1 MTSTD
6 RNDLMP
12 AQEKLEWVTPKISL
26 MVAGETDGKQ
36 TIYPSEINY
45 SDRFYLSAIPTA
57 IPTKTSHPKGSANTP
72 FFIEFRSFAAL
83 IIWHG
88 CC

>member
-26 MVAGETDGKQ
+26 MDAGATGKKMRLETEDIDDTFG
-36 TIYPSEINY
+36 PS
-45 SDRFYLSAIPTA
+45 
-57 IPTKTSHPKGSANTP
+57 
-72 FFIEFRSFAAL
+72 
-83 IIWHG
+83 
-88 CC
+88 

>member
-26 MVAGETDGKQ
+26 MVAAETAGTGKNNNE
-36 TIYPSEINY
+36 YPFERNDVSGP
-45 SDRFYLSAIPTA
+45 S
-57 IPTKTSHPKGSANTP
+57 
-72 FFIEFRSFAAL
+72 
-83 IIWHG
+83 
-88 CC
+88 

>member
-26 MVAGETDGKQ
+26 MEADKTAGAGKNIFAPGEMSIIFSSM
-36 TIYPSEINY
+36 TGPS
-45 SDRFYLSAIPTA
+45 
-57 IPTKTSHPKGSANTP
+57 
-72 FFIEFRSFAAL
+72 
-83 IIWHG
+83 
-88 CC
+88 